1 MNGDTGFRRICAC
14 FFSPCHNTEKAVRAI
29 ADRVSER
36 LNLPISVFDFTG
48 PNMREREMNFSEE
61 DIVVIGTPVYAGRI
75 PNKVLPYV
83 QNSIHGNDSV
93 CICAVTFGNRSFGDA
108 LGELAFLMK
117 SNGMKVIGGAAVVS
131 EHSFAAELATG
142 RPDDKDMELLTEFA
156 DSMVRKV
163 ETADWSEPIIPGEV
177 PPSKYYTPLR
187 EDGEPA
193 KFLKAVP
200 QTDPQRCI
208 SCGAC
213 REACPMGVIDT
224 DPSITT
230 GACIKCQACIKIC
243 PVGARSFD
251 DEDFL
256 SHRRYLLNNYRESV
270 LCQLFF

>member
-1 MNGDTGFRRICAC
+1 
-14 FFSPCHNTEKAVRAI
+14 
-29 ADRVSER
+29 
-36 LNLPISVFDFTG
+36 
-48 PNMREREMNFSEE
+48 MNFSEE

-83 QNSIHGNDSV
+83 
-93 CICAVTFGNRSFGDA
+93 
-108 LGELAFLMK
+108 
-117 SNGMKVIGGAAVVS
+117 
-131 EHSFAAELATG
+131 
-142 RPDDKDMELLTEFA
+142 
-156 DSMVRKV
+156 
-163 ETADWSEPIIPGEV
+163 

-187 EDGEPA
+187 EDGGPA

-200 QTDPQRCI
+200 QTDQKMCI
-208 SCGAC
+208 GCGLC